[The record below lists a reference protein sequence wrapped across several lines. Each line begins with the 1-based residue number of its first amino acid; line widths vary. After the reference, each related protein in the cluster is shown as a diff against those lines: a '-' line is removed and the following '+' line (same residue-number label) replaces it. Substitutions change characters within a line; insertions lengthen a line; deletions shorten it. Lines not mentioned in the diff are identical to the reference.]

1 MDMEDLRK
9 EFVARIAKLGG
20 KVFRASRLQ
29 GLPEMMV
36 VIPGGRI
43 GFVEVISESER
54 APVLLKNRIKE
65 LRTLGCAACVL
76 TDEKEIDSAI
86 MYILTD
92 AGKDPD
98 WYIYKLEK
106 SRLEAEKQANKELKP
121 Q

>member
-9 EFVARIAKLGG
+9 EFVARIASLGG
-20 KVFRASRLQ
+20 QVFKAPRIQ

-43 GFVEVISESER
+43 GFVEVILELKK
-54 APVLLKNRIKE
+54 APLLLKNRIKE
-65 LRTLGCAACVL
+65 LRNLGCAACVM
-76 TDEKEIDSAI
+76 TDIKEIDRTI

-98 WYIYKLEK
+98 WYRYRLEEK
-106 SRLEAEKQANKELKP
+106 RLEAEKRANEELKP
-121 Q
+121 K

>member
-1 MDMEDLRK
+1 MENLRK
-9 EFVARIAKLGG
+9 EFVARIAQLGG
-20 KVFRASRLQ
+20 QVFKTPRIQ

-43 GFVEVISESER
+43 GFVEVAPKLGK

-65 LRTLGCAACVL
+65 LRALGCAACAM
-76 TDEKEIDSAI
+76 TDIKEIDRTI
-86 MYILTD
+86 MYILTN

-98 WYIYKLEK
+98 WYRYRLEEK
-106 SRLEAEKQANKELKP
+106 RMEAEKRANEELKP